1 MSNLPRK
8 LKVTCPLCNGYRA
21 ISGRSTGAY
30 PGSPATLPCPRCIN
44 SSGEVWE
51 ESLTEAERNIP
62 PKPFFPREDNP

>member
-8 LKVTCPLCNGYRA
+8 LKVTCPLCNGYR
-21 ISGRSTGAY
+21 
-30 PGSPATLPCPRCIN
+30 
-44 SSGEVWE
+44 GEVWE